1 MNVHLGCRSIR
12 SGHWAI
18 EKVPTPT
25 EMMYDKS
32 RVIKAISKYSFL
44 SEEQKRKILRGYC
57 RVIGPVVYIYIY
69 WAGNPVRGHL
79 VVRGWV
85 NVVMEVSISE

>member
-69 WAGNPVRGHL
+69 ILGREPSSRTSSSPRMGKRCH
-79 VVRGWV
+79 G
-85 NVVMEVSISE
+85 SPH